1 MADWDAVA
9 TAIKSR
15 MRELQLTQMDLAA
28 KSGVSIATIREL
40 QHNTAPRRRSPRTLA
55 AISTALRWPPD
66 HLERVSEGATDER
79 GELAQPSVEYGE
91 VMSHLDSLQEQVES
105 VGERLS
111 RLEQLILPADQLPS
125 ADASPDA

>member
-9 TAIKSR
+9 AAINDR
-15 MRELQLTQMDLAA
+15 MRDLRLTQMDVAA

-40 QHNTAPRRRSPRTLA
+40 QHNTAPRRRNPRTLA
-55 AISTALRWPPD
+55 AISTALRWPAD
-66 HLERVSEGATDER
+66 HLERVYEGIAPHSAEAAAPT
-79 GELAQPSVEYGE
+79 AEYAE
-91 VMSHLDSLQEQVES
+91 VMSHLDALQEQIES

-111 RLEQLILPADQLPS
+111 RLEQLVFPADRQPS